1 MEQFTQVKESTKKAF
16 GIAIKNDADIRKIE
30 QNQQSLEEEIT
41 EELKYSTL
49 KNTQTKI
56 KGRW

>member
-1 MEQFTQVKESTKKAF
+1 MEQFTQVKESTKKAL

-30 QNQQSLEEEIT
+30 QKQQSLKEEIT
-41 EELKYSTL
+41 KELKYSTL

-56 KGRW
+56 KGL

>member
-16 GIAIKNDADIRKIE
+16 CIAIKNDADIRKIE

-41 EELKYSTL
+41 KELKYSTL

-56 KGRW
+56 KGPW

>member
-1 MEQFTQVKESTKKAF
+1 MKESTKKAF

-56 KGRW
+56 KGP

>member
-1 MEQFTQVKESTKKAF
+1 MEQFTQVKESTKKAL

-41 EELKYSTL
+41 KELKYSTL

-56 KGRW
+56 KGP

>member
-1 MEQFTQVKESTKKAF
+1 MEQFIQVKKSTKKAL

-30 QNQQSLEEEIT
+30 QKQQSLKEEIT
-41 EELKYSTL
+41 KELKYSTL

-56 KGRW
+56 KGP

>member
-1 MEQFTQVKESTKKAF
+1 MEQFTQVKKSTKKAL

-30 QNQQSLEEEIT
+30 QRQQSLKEEIT
-41 EELKYSTL
+41 KELKYSTL

-56 KGRW
+56 KGP